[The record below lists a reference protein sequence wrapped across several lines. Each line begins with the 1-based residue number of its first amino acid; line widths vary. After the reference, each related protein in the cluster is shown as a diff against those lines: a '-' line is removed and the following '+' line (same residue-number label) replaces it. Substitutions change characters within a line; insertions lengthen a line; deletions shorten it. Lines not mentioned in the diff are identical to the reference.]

1 MITDKKEKEL
11 YDKIDKKWWI
21 YDDGEYRLHHSATDI
36 LIDTAESLNIAIVAV
51 EGYRYINGRFEQ
63 HIDYTYDFE
72 EYNDLE
78 TWEEKL
84 RESIAGAREAMRK
97 FIRPKLDKEKD
108 EIYLTH
114 YFDERGDLKLV
125 K

>member
-11 YDKIDKKWWI
+11 YEKIDKKLWI
-21 YDDGEYRLHHSATDI
+21 YDYGEYRLHHSAAEL

-51 EGYRYINGRFEQ
+51 EGYRYIGGRFDQ
-63 HIDYTYDFE
+63 HDNYTYDYDD
-72 EYNDLE
+72 YNDLE
-78 TWEEKL
+78 TWKEKL
-84 RESIAGAREAMRK
+84 SESLRVSRSAMRK

-108 EIYLTH
+108 EMYLTY